1 LTKIVVGELVSPT
14 TITQRISMIVR
25 RIITLAVVAALVAAV
40 AGAAYAWSQG
50 VRFYAV
56 ESGSMS
62 PAIAEGSLV
71 VDAPTT
77 GTTTYQV
84 GEIITFHPTPGY
96 TTTHRIVAIGP
107 DGITTKGD
115 ANRSNDVAAISP
127 TSVVGRVIIVVP
139 YGGYVATFFRQPT
152 GVLALLLLIVALYV
166 AWELVRGRKPDAPP
180 AADTKPD
187 APESGGGEPE

>member
-1 LTKIVVGELVSPT
+1 MTL
-14 TITQRISMIVR
+14 R
-25 RIITLAVVAALVAAV
+25 RIVTLAVVAALVAV
-40 AGAAYAWSQG
+40 GCGLAYAWSQG

-96 TTTHRIVAIGP
+96 TVTHRVVAI
-107 DGITTKGD
+107 DASGITTKGD
-115 ANRSNDVAAISP
+115 ANTTDDIGQIPPA
-127 TSVVGRVIIVVP
+127 SVVGQVIVVVP
-139 YGGYVATFFRQPT
+139 YGGYVAAFFRQPA
-152 GVLALLLLIVALYV
+152 GIFALILLVVALYV
-166 AWELVRGRKPDAPP
+166 AWELLRGIKPHAP
-180 AADTKPD
+180 DSGEG
-187 APESGGGEPE
+187 ESE